1 MLLKMV
7 RCFET
12 WLNMPKTGLVM
23 VNICCINWQNIF
35 SKLFAKIYDQPY
47 IVSLLLIVPDCPP
60 LSPNKGRCGPSWG
73 GRCNHNL
80 ADYAIYCNED
90 NGWCG
95 STSDH
100 EHAQSSDMYDWEPKS
115 CKSKNW
121 LISYVFVDYKR
132 KKFIWQFKNK
142 SN

>member
-1 MLLKMV
+1 M
-7 RCFET
+7 
-12 WLNMPKTGLVM
+12 
-23 VNICCINWQNIF
+23 
-35 SKLFAKIYDQPY
+35 
-47 IVSLLLIVPDCPP
+47 
-60 LSPNKGRCGPSWG
+60 
-73 GRCNHNL
+73 

-121 LISYVFVDYKR
+121 WISSVFVDYKR
-132 KKFIWQFKNK
+132 KKFIAFGNLRINQTKVVFYTSW
-142 SN
+142 